1 MFSLIGVIEHQKTA
15 VDPDDQIVMEVGT
28 DTLQGE
34 GDNIVGGLGADEV
47 DADDVEVFVE
57 FQVV

>member
-1 MFSLIGVIEHQKTA
+1 
-15 VDPDDQIVMEVGT
+15 MEVGT